1 MEEFRKTIILLIFG
15 MMALIALIL
24 TGIFLINW
32 ISQPKE
38 VVEVTE
44 VDSRTVI
51 EEISDQ
57 YFVVTKTLLLNEEV
71 EIVVDEGSSWS
82 NIWWGDQINA
92 EADMRVDIGVDM
104 TDLTD
109 EDINIDQESRV
120 ITINVPD
127 AEVLTVSLNGEIEV
141 TSEKGIIRRFF
152 QNDSNRDYNLALEQL
167 RNEASE
173 SALSREDVVVQAQE
187 DSVRVLDL
195 IIENLDYELEISE
208 EFDSENEQ
216 Q

>member
-1 MEEFRKTIILLIFG
+1 
-15 MMALIALIL
+15 
-24 TGIFLINW
+24 
-32 ISQPKE
+32 
-38 VVEVTE
+38 
-44 VDSRTVI
+44 
-51 EEISDQ
+51 
-57 YFVVTKTLLLNEEV
+57 
-71 EIVVDEGSSWS
+71 
-82 NIWWGDQINA
+82 
-92 EADMRVDIGVDM
+92 MRVDIGVDM